1 MRDHDA
7 GEMTAGEM
15 RPPRPLFEWA
25 EWALTT
31 YRESLET
38 ALAQAE
44 LPKYTLPREQLQ
56 KQLEAVLA
64 EQAER
69 ERAGSADANA

>member
-1 MRDHDA
+1 MPEHDA
-7 GEMTAGEM
+7 SDAAE
-15 RPPRPLFEWA
+15 PRPLADFDD
-25 EWALTT
+25 WALTT

>member
-7 GEMTAGEM
+7 SDAAE
-15 RPPRPLFEWA
+15 PRPVSHFDD
-25 EWALTT
+25 WALTK

-44 LPKYTLPREQLQ
+44 LPKYMLPREELQEQL
-56 KQLEAVLA
+56 KDVLA
-64 EQAER
+64 EQSER
-69 ERAGSADANA
+69 ERTGSADANA

>member
-1 MRDHDA
+1 MGDHDA
-7 GEMTAGEM
+7 AE
-15 RPPRPLFEWA
+15 PRPLSDFDD
-25 EWALTT
+25 WALTK

-44 LPKYTLPREQLQ
+44 LPKYSLPREQLQ
-56 KQLEAVLA
+56 EQLETVLA

-69 ERAGSADANA
+69 ERIGSADAHP

>member
-7 GEMTAGEM
+7 GEVTAGEM
-15 RPPRPLFEWA
+15 RPPRPLSEMAAWELA
-25 EWALTT
+25 A

-44 LPKYTLPREQLQ
+44 LPNYTLPHEQLQ
-56 KQLEAVLA
+56 EQLETVLA

-69 ERAGSADANA
+69 KRAGSADAHP

>member
-1 MRDHDA
+1 MGDHDA
-7 GEMTAGEM
+7 GDAAE
-15 RPPRPLFEWA
+15 PRPLSDFDD
-25 EWALTT
+25 WALTK

-44 LPKYTLPREQLQ
+44 LPRYMLPREELK
-56 KQLEAVLA
+56 KQLGEVQA

-69 ERAGSADANA
+69 ERDGSADANP